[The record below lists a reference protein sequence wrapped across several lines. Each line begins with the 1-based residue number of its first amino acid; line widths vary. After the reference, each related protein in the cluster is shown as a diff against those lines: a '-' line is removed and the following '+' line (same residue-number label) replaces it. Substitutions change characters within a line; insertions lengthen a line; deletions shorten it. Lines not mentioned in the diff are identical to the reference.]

1 MCEKEDI
8 SKRANGFATDRR
20 KWAIMKQ
27 NVVLLIIVFFLAT
40 PVVAQVQHTK
50 DTLLIAISSDFEP
63 FTFLNAEG
71 KPAGMFVD
79 MWRLWA
85 EKTGKKVEFIAST
98 WEISL
103 ENLRTGKADI
113 HSGFLYSPEHLKW
126 INSSQPLYEAGV
138 TLFYPLRQDKTFD
151 IKELSGQTLAVIH
164 GSQLEQFL
172 INTYPGI
179 RVLTCDTREELVK
192 VSREGKTKGFIA
204 TAHVG
209 ASAIDRLGFSGEFET
224 LDGML
229 YREKFQAGVL
239 KNNKELLSLIDK
251 GFNAITYEEKSKIEA
266 RWIPDP
272 ATRYYTSSLG
282 IHLTP
287 EEESW
292 LRKHPSIKVGMSPVI
307 PPLKFAEKGVVK
319 GIEPDYLNLL
329 SEYTGIRFEYVIEDF
344 SAMDAKV
351 KSGDI
356 DMFISFYIP
365 ERLAYMTFT
374 EPMMDFKQVIITR
387 ADGPFISGIGALK
400 GKKVATIKGVKL
412 YEKLLSPY
420 PDIEVIQVAGSDET
434 FKAVAE
440 SKADALIART
450 YTAGYVMQHYP
461 TLKIAGIAEFPPDP
475 YRYAVR
481 KDYPELVAILNK
493 AIAAIPR
500 DQHDAIVQ
508 KWFNVR
514 IEYRPNW
521 TQVLQWILVVG
532 GVFTVLLAFT
542 VFWNRR
548 LRREIERRKKAEE
561 QNRLYTEE
569 LSRSNIDL
577 QQFAYVASHD
587 LQEPLRMIS
596 SYLQLLERRYKDKL
610 DDDASTFIGYAVDG
624 ATRLQNLIAGLL
636 EFSRVKT
643 HGCDFAP
650 VAIRAVVERV
660 CQDLQ
665 PLIRES
671 GAEVRFGEMPVI
683 QGDELQIARLF
694 QNLLHNAIK
703 FRRQGVPSVIDIH
716 AEKTAAD
723 WVFSI
728 SDNGIGIEDQY
739 FQRIFTIFQRLH
751 RREDYPG
758 TGIGLAICR
767 RIVERHGGRI
777 WLESNPGAGTSFYFS
792 IPGKIF

>member
-1 MCEKEDI
+1 M
-8 SKRANGFATDRR
+8 
-20 KWAIMKQ
+20 
-27 NVVLLIIVFFLAT
+27 
-40 PVVAQVQHTK
+40 
-50 DTLLIAISSDFEP
+50 
-63 FTFLNAEG
+63 
-71 KPAGMFVD
+71 
-79 MWRLWA
+79 A
-85 EKTGKKVEFIAST
+85 EKTSIHQGRDV
-98 WEISL
+98 
-103 ENLRTGKADI
+103 TG
-113 HSGFLYSPEHLKW
+113 HSSPE
-126 INSSQPLYEAGV
+126 
-138 TLFYPLRQDKTFD
+138 
-151 IKELSGQTLAVIH
+151 
-164 GSQLEQFL
+164 
-172 INTYPGI
+172 I
-179 RVLTCDTREELVK
+179 RRE
-192 VSREGKTKGFIA
+192 
-204 TAHVG
+204 
-209 ASAIDRLGFSGEFET
+209 
-224 LDGML
+224 
-229 YREKFQAGVL
+229 
-239 KNNKELLSLIDK
+239 
-251 GFNAITYEEKSKIEA
+251 
-266 RWIPDP
+266 
-272 ATRYYTSSLG
+272 
-282 IHLTP
+282 
-287 EEESW
+287 
-292 LRKHPSIKVGMSPVI
+292 
-307 PPLKFAEKGVVK
+307 GVVK

-365 ERLAYMTFT
+365 ERLTYMTFT

-665 PLIRES
+665 ALIRES

-777 WLESNPGAGTSFYFS
+777 WLESNPGSGTCFYFS
-792 IPGKIF
+792 IPGKM